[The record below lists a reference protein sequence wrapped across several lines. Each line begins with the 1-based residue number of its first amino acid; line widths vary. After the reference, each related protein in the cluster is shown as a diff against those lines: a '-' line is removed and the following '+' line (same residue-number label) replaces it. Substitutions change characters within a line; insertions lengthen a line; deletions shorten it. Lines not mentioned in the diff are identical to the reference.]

1 MTRVAVISPEP
12 TPYRAPLFDRIAARE
27 DVELTVLYA
36 SRSVVGTGWRGEL
49 HHRAQFLRGFRVPGA
64 VRVVRHDY
72 PVTPGVVIALERI
85 RPDVVVISGWSTFA
99 SQAGLAWCRIRRV
112 PYVLL
117 VESHD
122 RGPRAGWRRAVKD
135 AVVPRLVRRA
145 AGVLTVGSLSRESM
159 LERGAPPD
167 RIGIFANT
175 IDVAAFRSRAVELGT
190 RRSEL
195 RVAFGL
201 DADDIAVLC
210 VARLSPEKGLDTLIR
225 AAAAAGPAVKLLLVG
240 DGAERRS
247 LEDLAR
253 TLDVR
258 ATFAGELPWD
268 DIVDAYVASDVF
280 ALLSSRETWGVV
292 VNEAAASGLPLI
304 LSDRVGAAPDLLR
317 DGENGYL
324 VAAGD
329 SDAAASAL
337 TALVRDPEL
346 RRRFGDCSSRNVASW
361 GYEPSI
367 ESFVEV
373 VQAAAAGAPG
383 ANHPGGDGS

>member
-1 MTRVAVISPEP
+1 MTPE
-12 TPYRAPLFDRIAARE
+12 T
-27 DVELTVLYA
+27 
-36 SRSVVGTGWRGEL
+36 
-49 HHRAQFLRGFRVPGA
+49 
-64 VRVVRHDY
+64 
-72 PVTPGVVIALERI
+72 
-85 RPDVVVISGWSTFA
+85 
-99 SQAGLAWCRIRRV
+99 
-112 PYVLL
+112 
-117 VESHD
+117 
-122 RGPRAGWRRAVKD
+122 
-135 AVVPRLVRRA
+135 
-145 AGVLTVGSLSRESM
+145 
-159 LERGAPPD
+159 
-167 RIGIFANT
+167 
-175 IDVAAFRSRAVELGT
+175 
-190 RRSEL
+190 
-195 RVAFGL
+195 
-201 DADDIAVLC
+201 
-210 VARLSPEKGLDTLIR
+210 
-225 AAAAAGPAVKLLLVG
+225 VKLLLVG

-304 LSDRVGAAPDLLR
+304 LSDHVGAAPDLLR